1 MAAIQWD
8 LNRWERE
15 QEQRPRERP
24 AAPPLRIVTAP
35 PSRRRPSAAAYRRR
49 RLVALALLV
58 ALVVTT
64 VLVASRWAT
73 AGASAGAAPAAPV
86 APVVAQPGD
95 SYWTLADRLDLGGDL
110 RSVVD
115 QLVAA
120 NGGAELQP
128 GDRIVLSP

>member
-8 LNRWERE
+8 LNRWE
-15 QEQRPRERP
+15 QEQRYRERP

-49 RLVALALLV
+49 RLVAVALLV
-58 ALVVTT
+58 ALVLATGLAVT
-64 VLVASRWAT
+64 RWAT
-73 AGASAGAAPAAPV
+73 VGASAGAVAAAPAV
-86 APVVAQPGD
+86 LVAQPGD
-95 SYWTLADRLDLGGDL
+95 SYWTLADRLDVGGDL

-120 NGGAELQP
+120 NGGGELRA
-128 GDRIVLSP
+128 GDRIVVQP

>member
-8 LNRWERE
+8 LNRWE
-15 QEQRPRERP
+15 QEQRYRERP

-49 RLVALALLV
+49 RLVAVALLV
-58 ALVVTT
+58 ALVLATGLAVT
-64 VLVASRWAT
+64 RWAT
-73 AGASAGAAPAAPV
+73 AGASAGAVAAAPAV
-86 APVVAQPGD
+86 LVAQPGD
-95 SYWTLADRLDLGGDL
+95 SYWTLADRLDVGGDL

-120 NGGAELQP
+120 NGGGELRA
-128 GDRIVLSP
+128 GDRIVVQP